1 MTDLPRLVYYG
12 ILPIEA
18 GLHGSA
24 LLYRLFQ
31 DYPPDKLLVVESE
44 WRPSRPELRLPG
56 VIYRLVHHGVPR
68 HRKFGSVRYLFE
80 KRRHLRTVAGQF
92 GDFRPEALIT
102 IGYGLDWYPA
112 YLVARAHSLP
122 FHMIIHDTGHAVR
135 PLLGPRWL
143 WWLEE
148 KIFGYVYR
156 AARSRF
162 CVSPFMERDFRQRY
176 GAPGTVMLPT
186 VGANC
191 PQFEQPVQ
199 SQGDRPFRL
208 AYAGSPETYFKEI
221 LFAEECLKKI
231 GGEMWIYGALPHE
244 RRDLMAAGFPE
255 HRVSPPLPES
265 ELVRRLRAEVDA
277 AYLPMPFDADQQLN
291 ARLSFPSKLTGYTA
305 AGLPV
310 VIRGPADCSAVC
322 WAQEQ
327 PGFARSVTD
336 ATEESF
342 LKLLRELADD
352 PPTRRDLSLASLRV
366 GAASF
371 RPAVAHKLLYQALL
385 A

>member
-1 MTDLPRLVYYG
+1 MTELPRLVYYG

-56 VIYRLVHHGVPR
+56 VTYRHVEPGVPR
-68 HRKFGSVRYLFE
+68 HRKFGSIRYLFE
-80 KRRHLRTVAGQF
+80 KRRHLRTVAEQF
-92 GDFRPEALIT
+92 GDFQPQALVT
-102 IGYGLDWYPA
+102 IGYGLEWYQA
-112 YLVARAHSLP
+112 YVVARAHGLP
-122 FHMIIHDTGHAVR
+122 FHLIIHDTGHAVR

-148 KIFGYVYR
+148 KIFGHVYR
-156 AARSRF
+156 FARGRF
-162 CVSPFMERDFRQRY
+162 CVSPFMEQDFRNRY

-186 VGANC
+186 VGADC
-191 PQFEQPVQ
+191 PQFEQPAE
-199 SQGDRPFRL
+199 SPTGRPFRL

-231 GGEMWIYGALPHE
+231 GGELWIYGALPHE
-244 RRDLMAAGFPE
+244 RRNLIAAGLPE
-255 HRVSPPLPES
+255 HRVSPPLPER
-265 ELVRRLRAEVDA
+265 ELVQRLRKDVDA
-277 AYLPMPFDADQQLN
+277 AYLPMPFDADQQEN

-310 VIRGPADCSAVC
+310 IIRGPEDCSAVC
-322 WAQEQ
+322 WAQEH
-327 PGFARSVTD
+327 PGFARCVTN

-342 LKLLRELADD
+342 FGELRELA
-352 PPTRRDLSLASLRV
+352 TNRQMRHDLALASLRV
-366 GAASF
+366 GSESF
-371 RPAVAHKLLYQALL
+371 RPAVAQKLLYEALT

>member
-31 DYPPDKLLVVESE
+31 DYPPDKLLVLESVY
-44 WRPSRPELRLPG
+44 RPSKPELRLPG
-56 VIYRLVHHGVPR
+56 VTYRQVDPGGPR
-68 HRKFGSVRYLFE
+68 HRKFGSIRYLFE

-92 GDFRPEALIT
+92 GDFRPEALMT
-102 IGYGLDWYPA
+102 IAHGSEWYPA
-112 YLVARAHSLP
+112 YVVAQAHELP

-148 KIFGYVYR
+148 KIFGHVYR

-162 CVSPFMERDFRQRY
+162 CVSPFMQRDFRQRY

-186 VGANC
+186 VGADC
-191 PQFEQPVQ
+191 PQFEQSAESP
-199 SQGDRPFRL
+199 GGRPFRL

-231 GGEMWIYGALPHE
+231 GGELWIYGALPHE

-255 HRVSPPLPES
+255 HRVAPPLPER
-265 ELVRRLRAEVDA
+265 ELVPRLREDADA
-277 AYLPMPFDADQQLN
+277 AYLPMPFDADQQEN

-322 WAQEQ
+322 WAQEH
-327 PGFARSVTD
+327 PGFARCVTD
-336 ATEESF
+336 ATEES
-342 LKLLRELADD
+342 LVGALRELADN
-352 PPTRRDLSLASLRV
+352 PHMRRDLSLASLRV
-366 GAASF
+366 GSESF
-371 RPAVAHKLLYQALL
+371 RPAVAQKLLYEALT